1 MIKTEKYEP
10 ARALL
15 ILLTKPTF
23 LALHAKKKTLAHQTR
38 AAHITEEDRE
48 RECDAEENEYSRVVT
63 LFLLRRNI
71 RATRHTHSAPFF
83 PFFCNVKK
91 KALLLVDN

>member
-23 LALHAKKKTLAHQTR
+23 LALHAKKNHSHTKR
-38 AAHITEEDRE
+38 ARAHITEEDRE
-48 RECDAEENEYSRVVT
+48 REFHAEENEYSRVVT
-63 LFLLRRNI
+63 LFLLRRDI
-71 RATRHTHSAPFF
+71 RATRRTHAFF
-83 PFFCNVKK
+83 SFF
-91 KALLLVDN
+91 L